1 LHCCLEWV
9 SPSLVLTHFLIA
21 ALKASVL
28 QERVDGVLG
37 LLKCW
42 SLEASSVNLLAAN
55 GNTESA
61 DGSRGCCGAWSVLW
75 WSSEK
80 LNVQL
85 RQAPFAHHRDQVG
98 ASAMGRRAP
107 AHICWRPVLLNHGIT
122 PGDRRHLHHP
132 RSRCHQL

>member
-1 LHCCLEWV
+1 
-9 SPSLVLTHFLIA
+9 
-21 ALKASVL
+21 LKASVL

-42 SLEASSVNLLAAN
+42 SLEASSVNLLSAN

-80 LNVQL
+80 LNVQR
-85 RQAPFAHHRDQVG
+85 RQAPFAHHRGQVG
-98 ASAMGRRAP
+98 DVGYAP
-107 AHICWRPVLLNHGIT
+107 QRLFTNSWDALLRNI
-122 PGDRRHLHHP
+122 RCVHLGTAAP
-132 RSRCHQL
+132 SLKSVCHVSPQ